1 MFFSSSSAIYEVS
14 QLDPRCPV
22 HAIHQGNVRGL
33 LVSADYLVYVD
44 ADAHQVKMKNRNN
57 SERSHVAGSGR
68 QATQN
73 GSSKPASF
81 AQPMILCREGK
92 TIFLTDLAASKVVM
106 IVAMEGT
113 QAFLRSLNE
122 LIDSMGEHMKAL
134 QNITKNCTNGPGGTV
149 SAATISSVQLLQKGL
164 ISCEQWISRLIPST
178 AEIDMNLFV
187 NSCRRKLACC
197 LTHEA

>member
-1 MFFSSSSAIYEVS
+1 MFFSFSSAFYEVS

-57 SERSHVAGSGR
+57 SHVAGSGR

-81 AQPMILCREGK
+81 AQPMILSQ
-92 TIFLTDLAASKVVM
+92 I
-106 IVAMEGT
+106 
-113 QAFLRSLNE
+113 
-122 LIDSMGEHMKAL
+122 
-134 QNITKNCTNGPGGTV
+134 
-149 SAATISSVQLLQKGL
+149 
-164 ISCEQWISRLIPST
+164 
-178 AEIDMNLFV
+178 
-187 NSCRRKLACC
+187 
-197 LTHEA
+197 